1 MYVVIFCSLL
11 ALLLTYLESKH
22 KLRGGMKL
30 GFILVTLL
38 GVIHYDYGNDYMPY
52 YDIYKSIVNVPF
64 NLSNLIGGYI
74 YKEPG
79 WALINYAFKPIGG
92 FFMMV
97 AVLNVIQNVIYY
109 RFIKNNVEKSWWP
122 MAIFIYLF
130 SSSFYLL
137 NFSMMRQGLAIAIFL
152 AMWKYIKTRRW
163 VIALCGLLFAAS
175 IHSSALILIPFA
187 FWGFFKMRN
196 RKIWALIYAV
206 TFMVLWTADDIL
218 NGIFETVLIFEEFQ
232 DYSNYLKDA
241 ESVEYGIGF
250 LINLIPFVIS
260 IVYLLTDKKQSENN
274 HQLVALAT
282 LGFMILPFSQIIPL
296 IGRIG
301 MYFNVFS
308 IGAFTISYSCIKKTS
323 IRGGLVFIFVFMRM
337 YDYWRFFTVGVFKEA
352 YSSFHTIV
360 SAFV

>member
-1 MYVVIFCSLL
+1 MYVVIVCSLL

-38 GVIHYDYGNDYMPY
+38 GVIHYDYGNDYMAY

-64 NLSNLIGGYI
+64 NFSNVIGGYV

-79 WALINYAFKPIGG
+79 WAFINYAFKPIGG

-97 AVLNVIQNVIYY
+97 AVLNIIQNVIYY
-109 RFIKNNVEKSWWP
+109 RFIKNNVARSWWP

-130 SSSFYLL
+130 SGNFYLL

-163 VIALCGLLFAAS
+163 VVALIGLILAS
-175 IHSSALILIPFA
+175 TIHSSALVLIPFS
-187 FWGFFKMRN
+187 FWGFLRMSN
-196 RKIWALIYAV
+196 GKIWAILYAV
-206 TFMVLWTADDIL
+206 LFFVLWSAEGFL
-218 NGIFETVLIFEEFQ
+218 NRIFETVIVFEEFQ
-232 DYSNYLKDA
+232 EYSYYLKDA
-241 ESVEYGIGF
+241 ESVEFGVGF
-250 LINLIPFVIS
+250 LINLLPFVVS
-260 IVYLLTDKKQSENN
+260 IYYLMIDKEQTEQN

-282 LGFMILPFSQIIPL
+282 VGYMILPFSQILPS
-296 IGRIG
+296 IGRVG

-308 IGAFTISYSCIKKTS
+308 IGAFTMAYSGIKTRYLKYA
-323 IRGGLVFIFVFMRM
+323 LVFVFMFM
-337 YDYWRFFTVGVFKEA
+337 TLYDYWNFFNSAVFSKS
-352 YSSFHTIV
+352 YSTFQTIF
-360 SAFV
+360 SAN

>member
-22 KLRGGMKL
+22 RLRGGMKL

-38 GVIHYDYGNDYMPY
+38 GVIHYDYGNDYMSY

-109 RFIKNNVEKSWWP
+109 RFIKDNVALSWWP

-130 SSSFYLL
+130 SGSFYLL

-163 VIALCGLLFAAS
+163 VVALIGLILAS
-175 IHSSALILIPFA
+175 TIHSSALILLPFA
-187 FWGFFKMRN
+187 FWGFLRMN
-196 RKIWALIYAV
+196 NGKIWAILYV
-206 TFMVLWTADDIL
+206 VLFCVLWSAEDFI
-218 NGIFETVLIFEEFQ
+218 NRIFETVIVFEEFQ
-232 DYSNYLKDA
+232 DYSNYLNDA
-241 ESVEYGIGF
+241 EDVGYGIGF
-250 LINLIPFVIS
+250 LINMLPFFVS
-260 IVYLLTDKKQSENN
+260 IYYLLTDQVQAEKE
-274 HQLVALAT
+274 HQLVAIAT
-282 LGFMILPFSQIIPL
+282 VGFMILPFSQIIPL
-296 IGRIG
+296 IGRVG

-308 IGAFTISYSCIKKTS
+308 IGAFTKAYSSIKY
-323 IRGGLVFIFVFMRM
+323 RYVRYGLVCIFVFMTL
-337 YDYWRFFTVGVFKEA
+337 YDYWLFFNVGVFSKS
-352 YSSFHTIV
+352 YSTFHTIF
-360 SAFV
+360 SAF